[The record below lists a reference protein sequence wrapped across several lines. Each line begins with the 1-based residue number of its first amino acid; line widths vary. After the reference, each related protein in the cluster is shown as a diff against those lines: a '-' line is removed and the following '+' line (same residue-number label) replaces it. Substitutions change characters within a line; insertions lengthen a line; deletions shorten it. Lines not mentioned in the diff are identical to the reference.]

1 MPRLLSGGVV
11 NDFNVEELQRVYF
24 ANPAGIENIISRVTG
39 TNPSSI
45 LGTLGVDGAANLFLL
60 NPHGII
66 FGANAQLDIQGS
78 FVASTANSITFG
90 DGSSFSA
97 NPDNSSLLT
106 VSVPLGL
113 QYGTNQAGAIANA
126 GNLAVGSG
134 QTLSLSGGTVTSTG
148 SLTAAGGLVE
158 VLGNQVSLLEN
169 ARIDVSSDTGGG
181 TVLIGGDFQGNGTVP
196 NAALTFVGSDVTIN
210 ADALINGDGGKV
222 IVWADQTARVHGTLT
237 ARGGT
242 VSGDGGFIETS
253 GKQFLNLTTTPDASA
268 PNGSGGTW
276 LIDPTDITLANG
288 GGAIGTNTV
297 DVANINAALNRGTNV
312 TISTTI
318 GGTDQG
324 NITQENDAPIRKT
337 AGGDATLTLQA
348 ENDIVLNADITSNSG
363 QLNVELLADSDNS
376 GAGAIGIFNATIDTN
391 GGDFIGSGKGSQA
404 RKVGIFIGSSR
415 INAEDGSINLVG
427 RGRDGSN
434 NTKNHGITLGQS
446 RLETSGLGNITLI
459 GNGGT
464 EGNFSIGI
472 NVIENTTVSS
482 ENGDIRLIGTGSGV
496 NHGWGIQV
504 RDGSVVRSTGTGNIS
519 LRGTSNGTSAGNN
532 YGIIIR
538 EQKFIG
544 SPGVVEATGT
554 GSITLEGTGSNGRK
568 QNRGILIQASGRV
581 SAKTGNITL
590 TGTGNGTGSNTGIL
604 INSGGVVETTNG
616 TIDLEGFSGSGANF
630 NHGILLQDEKSRISS
645 INGDIILTGGSNAGQ
660 TPAVT
665 TNHGIFIGLDGV
677 VQSSGN
683 ITLTGTTNANGVD
696 GDGISIQTRS
706 IVEATKTGN
715 ITLTGT
721 AGAGSDDHQGIAVG
735 SNAKVSSVDGNIRL
749 LGNSNGTGKNNSGIF
764 IFQNGLLE
772 TTGVGSITLQG
783 TGSGTGSNN
792 NGILLSDSNLGANP
806 TSGGVIQS
814 TGTGAIT
821 LEGTSAA
828 GTSENQGILIDGNG
842 SRVSG
847 KDGNITLRGT
857 AAPSNGDFNHGIYIY
872 NQGLVQSTG
881 AGSIEITGTAN
892 ASSNVGSGNEG
903 ISIVADGGVE
913 STGTGMITMT
923 GNGGNGGIGSD
934 GDQGIVVLGSN
945 TRVTS
950 VDGDILLKGISRGTG
965 TENYGIWL
973 GAVGG
978 GVVRTT
984 GTGNITLEGIIS
996 GIGNN
1001 SEGIFFGDG
1010 GAIEAIGSGNITLT
1024 ADEITIPSNLAE
1036 ITGTNRLQ
1044 LQPLDPTLGITIG
1057 GTTTDARLNLDSS
1070 ELNTLQKGFAQILI
1084 GRDNSSG
1091 AIAILPAA
1099 FNSPTT
1105 IQTPVTG
1112 GTITTTGTINTN
1124 NNPLT
1129 FIAGSD
1135 VTFNNDIN
1143 TGSGNLSVL
1152 GSTITQTSGSLFVNG
1167 DAFFTSTLANAG
1179 NVSVTNT
1186 KPTTV
1191 GYSIIGGN
1199 FTLNS
1204 ALPITQVP
1212 GEPLQVAGEISVNGG
1227 GSQPLINTIGDFSQE
1242 TLLPNGDLII
1252 TQLGTVNLEAH
1263 TVTGNLTV
1271 NSLPA
1276 AVVSFNQVLDNP
1288 AITLNQ
1294 DNSFGGTLRFNTT
1307 TDAILLEG
1315 TPGIIQTG
1323 TQTVSGTATFNANTG
1338 NISLNEPAN
1347 QFGNLA
1353 FTGNDV
1359 SIRESDQTNLI
1370 SSSATGNLNLTSG
1383 GMITQDI
1390 GASLTVVGD
1399 TSLTTTLP
1407 NAGNV
1412 TITNSNATII
1422 GNSLIGGDFTIN
1434 STGPIFQAPGEILQV
1449 AGNTIPNA
1457 PSDNLEPTGNNIL
1470 PRITLPN
1477 GDVIITDVGQITL
1490 NAETISGNLTVN
1502 SLGRR
1507 LTFNNNEA
1515 FNQSTAIELAQSGN
1529 SFGGVLRINT
1539 EAPLSRL
1546 DTGTPEIIQNGSL
1559 NVSGT
1564 ANFKAEN
1571 GNITLNNLDNQFG
1584 NLSFTGGNISIN
1596 ESDSTNL
1603 LNSTY
1608 AGNVTITSGGAIA
1621 QSGSLS
1627 IGESSNQEISLILNA
1642 IGDINTQD
1650 IISPSGSITLN
1661 STNGS
1666 IDTTAGLLSTY
1677 SSGSGGPITLS
1688 ADGDL
1693 NLGSLDSGGRDV
1705 AGGDITLNSNGAII
1719 AKNQL
1724 ITTDTD
1730 GSGKAGDINIKAQSV
1745 SFTGTK
1751 VSTRTRG
1758 DGSGGNLNINA
1769 SDSINIINGSRLLVQ
1784 TYGNGNAGNAT
1795 INTKQLVVQNDRPEL
1810 NRSTGIGTETFSSGN
1825 GGKLTINASESVKL
1839 RGNQSIVFNPNPL
1852 DPDSI
1857 LQAVE
1862 TATGLTTATF
1872 GTGDAGN
1879 LSLTTRSLVIQ
1890 NGAGIISGPVLSD
1903 ENDAQGTLP
1912 EGTGGELNITATE
1925 SIEIQG
1931 QAGIA
1936 TATLGNGDAGNLF
1949 LKSGRITVEE
1959 GGTISVDTII
1969 GPVATS
1975 INASGNAGNIY
1986 ITTNQLMV
1994 RSGSRIGAATANAG
2008 KGGNITINA
2017 SEFIE
2022 VTGLSKDGEVPSTI
2036 STEVLKGAT
2045 ESAGDVTITTSNLTV
2060 TDIGQISAQSQGE
2073 GDAGNI
2079 NINVSDRLTATDG
2092 NIITAT
2098 TQSAGGEIKIIAK
2111 DIRLRGDSD
2120 ITTSVFSGADNGG
2133 NITITTDSLIAFAD
2147 SDILAFARDGR
2158 GGNITFTTPIFFG
2171 FAFRPAP
2178 PGTDPATLDNNN
2190 RVDINASAAIPGDI
2204 QGLPNLAHIT
2214 NSLTELPDNL
2224 IDTDNLLANSCI
2236 VRTSEQEGKFIITGG
2251 GNLPT
2256 RPGDASVSRYPTGEV
2271 RTVPSQSASRPWQ
2284 KGDPIVEATGVYQLP
2299 NGRLV
2304 MGRECS

>member
-1 MPRLLSGGVV
+1 MVNQSWGRYCGLLKVASCLTLGVFFPFDKHQALAEVTPDTTLGAERSRVTPDAQVRGGLADLIEGGAERGA
-11 NDFNVEELQRVYF
+11 NLFHSFTDFNVEELQRVYF
-24 ANPAGIENIISRVTG
+24 ANPAGIDNIISRVTG

-148 SLTAAGGLVE
+148 SLTAAGGRVE
-158 VLGNQVSLLEN
+158 VLGNQVSLLDN

-196 NAALTFVGSDVTIN
+196 NAVHTFVGSDVTIN
-210 ADALINGDGGKV
+210 ADALTNGDGGKV
-222 IVWADQTARVHGTLT
+222 IVWADQTATVHGTLT

-253 GKQFLNLTTTPDASA
+253 GKQFLNLTSTPDASA

-297 DVANINAALNRGTNV
+297 DVDNINAALNRGTNV
-312 TISTTI
+312 TISTSI

-324 NITQENDAPIRKT
+324 NITQNNDAPIRKT

-348 ENDIVLNADITSNSG
+348 ENDIDLKADITSNSG

-404 RKVGIFIGSSR
+404 RREGIFIGFSS

-434 NTKNHGITLGQS
+434 NTNNHGITLLQS

-464 EGNFSIGI
+464 EGDFSIGI
-472 NVIENTTVSS
+472 DVIENTTVSS
-482 ENGDIRLIGTGSGV
+482 ENGDIRLIGTGGGV
-496 NHGWGIQV
+496 NNGWGLQV

-519 LRGTSNGTSAGNN
+519 LKGTSNGTGAGN

-538 EQKFIG
+538 EQHFSG

-554 GSITLEGTGSNGRK
+554 GSITLEGTGSNGTDV
-568 QNRGILIQASGRV
+568 NPGILIEASGRV
-581 SAKTGNITL
+581 STATGNISL
-590 TGTGNGTGSNTGIL
+590 TGTGNGTGNDNTGIF
-604 INSGGVVETTNG
+604 IKSGGVVETTNG

-630 NHGILLQDEKSRISS
+630 NHGILLQDANSRISS
-645 INGDIILTGGSNAGQ
+645 INGDITLTGANNAAQ
-660 TPAVT
+660 TSAGT
-665 TNHGIFIGLDGV
+665 TNHGIFIRVDGL

-683 ITLTGTTNANGVD
+683 ITLTGTTN
-696 GDGISIQTRS
+696 
-706 IVEATKTGN
+706 
-715 ITLTGT
+715 
-721 AGAGSDDHQGIAVG
+721 
-735 SNAKVSSVDGNIRL
+735 
-749 LGNSNGTGKNNSGIF
+749 GTGLN
-764 IFQNGLLE
+764 
-772 TTGVGSITLQG
+772 
-783 TGSGTGSNN
+783 
-792 NGILLSDSNLGANP
+792 
-806 TSGGVIQS
+806 
-814 TGTGAIT
+814 
-821 LEGTSAA
+821 
-828 GTSENQGILIDGNG
+828 
-842 SRVSG
+842 R
-847 KDGNITLRGT
+847 
-857 AAPSNGDFNHGIYIY
+857 
-872 NQGLVQSTG
+872 
-881 AGSIEITGTAN
+881 
-892 ASSNVGSGNEG
+892 EG
-903 ISIVADGGVE
+903 ISIVRGGRVE

-934 GDQGIVVLGSN
+934 GNQGIVVLDPN

-950 VDGDILLKGISRGTG
+950 VDGDILLRGISRGTG
-965 TENYGIWL
+965 TNNYGIWL
-973 GAVGG
+973 GRAGD

-1010 GAIEAIGSGNITLT
+1010 GAIEAIGTGNITLT
-1024 ADEITIPSNLAE
+1024 ADEITIASNLAE

-1112 GTITTTGTINTN
+1112 GTITTTGAINTN

-1135 VTFNNDIN
+1135 VIFNNDIN

-1212 GEPLQVAGEISVNGG
+1212 GEPLQVAGDISVNGG
-1227 GSQPLINTIGDFSQE
+1227 DSQPLINTIGDFSQE

-1252 TQLGTVNLEAH
+1252 TQLGTVNLEAN

-1359 SIRESDQTNLI
+1359 SIRESDGTNLI
-1370 SSSATGNLNLTSG
+1370 TSSATGNLNLTSG
-1383 GMITQDI
+1383 GMITQNI

-1457 PSDNLEPTGNNIL
+1457 PSDNLEPTGNNTIL

-1477 GDVIITDVGQITL
+1477 GDVIITDVGLITL
-1490 NAETISGNLTVN
+1490 SAESISGNLTVN

-1515 FNQSTAIELAQSGN
+1515 FNESTAIELAQSGN

-1564 ANFKAEN
+1564 ASFKAKN
-1571 GNITLNNLDNQFG
+1571 GNITLNNSENQFG

-1596 ESDSTNL
+1596 ESDSSNL

-1621 QSGSLS
+1621 QIGSLS
-1627 IGESSNQEISLILNA
+1627 IIGSSNQEKSLILNA

-1650 IISPSGSITLN
+1650 IISPSGSITLTSN
-1661 STNGS
+1661 NGS
-1666 IDTTAGLLSTY
+1666 IDTTEGILSTF
-1677 SSGSGGPITLS
+1677 SSGSGGAITLS

-1693 NLGSLDSGGRDV
+1693 NLGSLDSSGSTV
-1705 AGGDITLNSNGAII
+1705 AGGDITLNSNSAII

-1724 ITTDTD
+1724 ITTETR
-1730 GSGKAGDINIKAQSV
+1730 GSVKAGDINIIKAQSV
-1745 SFTGTK
+1745 SFTGTR
-1751 VSTRTRG
+1751 VSTITRG
-1758 DGSGGNLNINA
+1758 DGLGGNLNINA

-1784 TYGNGNAGNAT
+1784 TYGTGDAGNAI
-1795 INTKQLVVQNDRPEL
+1795 INTQQLVVQNDRPEL
-1810 NRSTGIGTETFSSGN
+1810 NRYTGIGTETFSSGN
-1825 GGKLTINASESVKL
+1825 GGNLTINASESVKL

-1852 DPDSI
+1852 DLDS
-1857 LQAVE
+1857 LRQAGQ

-1872 GTGDAGN
+1872 GTGNAGN
-1879 LSLTTRSLVIQ
+1879 LSLTTSSLVIQ

-1912 EGTGGELNITATE
+1912 EGKGGELSITATE

-1949 LKSGRITVEE
+1949 LNSGRITLEE
-1959 GGTISVDTII
+1959 GATISAGTIT
-1969 GPVATS
+1969 GPVATP
-1975 INASGNAGNIY
+1975 INASGNAGDID
-1986 ITTNQLMV
+1986 ITTNQLSV
-1994 RSGSRIGAATANAG
+1994 RSGSRIGAATTNRG
-2008 KGGNITINA
+2008 EGGNITINA
-2017 SEFIE
+2017 SESVE
-2022 VTGLSKDGEVPSTI
+2022 VIGTSADGTVPSGVFTAALLG
-2036 STEVLKGAT
+2036 STAE
-2045 ESAGDVTITTSNLTV
+2045 AGDLEITTGKLTLEDGAEI
-2060 TDIGQISAQSQGE
+2060 TAQSEGE

-2079 NINVSDRLTATDG
+2079 NLNVSDRLTATDG

-2098 TQSAGGEIKIIAK
+2098 TQSAGGEIKITAK

-2120 ITTSVFSGADNGG
+2120 ITTSVFSGAENGG

-2158 GGNITFTTPIFFG
+2158 GGDITFKTPIFFG

-2178 PGTDPATLDNNN
+2178 KGTDPATLDNNN
-2190 RVDINASAAIPGDI
+2190 RVDINASGAVDGVIT
-2204 QGLPNLAHIT
+2204 LPNLDFIE

-2271 RTVPSQSASRPWQ
+2271 RTVVPSESASRPWQ

-2299 NGRLV
+2299 NGNLV

>member
-1 MPRLLSGGVV
+1 MVNQSSGRCCGLLKVASCLTLGVFFPFDKHQALAEVTPDTTLGAESSRVTPDAQVRGGLADLIEGGAERGA
-11 NDFNVEELQRVYF
+11 NLFHSFTDFNVEELQRVYF

-148 SLTAAGGLVE
+148 SLTAAGGRVE
-158 VLGNQVSLLEN
+158 VLGNQVSLLDN
-169 ARIDVSSDTGGG
+169 ARIDVSSDTGGS

-196 NAALTFVGSDVTIN
+196 NAVHTFVGSDVTIN
-210 ADALINGDGGKV
+210 ADALTNGDGGKV
-222 IVWADQTARVHGTLT
+222 IVWADQTATVHGTLT

-253 GKQFLNLTTTPDASA
+253 GKQFLNLTSTPDASA

-312 TISTTI
+312 TISTSI

-324 NITQENDAPIRKT
+324 NITQNNDAPIRKT

-348 ENDIVLNADITSNSG
+348 ENDIFLNADITSNSG
-363 QLNVELLADSDNS
+363 QLNIELLADSDNS

-391 GGDFIGSGKGSQA
+391 GGNFIGSGKGSQV
-404 RKVGIFIGSSR
+404 RREGIFLGFSR

-427 RGRDGSN
+427 RGRDSSN
-434 NTKNHGITLGQS
+434 NTNNHGITLLES

-459 GNGGT
+459 GNGGI
-464 EGNFSIGI
+464 GGDDSIG
-472 NVIENTTVSS
+472 VDVTENTFISS
-482 ENGDIRLIGTGSGV
+482 ENGDIR
-496 NHGWGIQV
+496 
-504 RDGSVVRSTGTGNIS
+504 
-519 LRGTSNGTSAGNN
+519 
-532 YGIIIR
+532 
-538 EQKFIG
+538 
-544 SPGVVEATGT
+544 
-554 GSITLEGTGSNGRK
+554 
-568 QNRGILIQASGRV
+568 
-581 SAKTGNITL
+581 L
-590 TGTGNGTGSNTGIL
+590 TGTGNGTGSGNTGIV
-604 INSGGVVETTNG
+604 INSG
-616 TIDLEGFSGSGANF
+616 S
-630 NHGILLQDEKSRISS
+630 
-645 INGDIILTGGSNAGQ
+645 
-660 TPAVT
+660 
-665 TNHGIFIGLDGV
+665 
-677 VQSSGN
+677 
-683 ITLTGTTNANGVD
+683 
-696 GDGISIQTRS
+696 
-706 IVEATKTGN
+706 
-715 ITLTGT
+715 
-721 AGAGSDDHQGIAVG
+721 
-735 SNAKVSSVDGNIRL
+735 
-749 LGNSNGTGKNNSGIF
+749 
-764 IFQNGLLE
+764 
-772 TTGVGSITLQG
+772 
-783 TGSGTGSNN
+783 
-792 NGILLSDSNLGANP
+792 
-806 TSGGVIQS
+806 VIQS

-857 AAPSNGDFNHGIYIY
+857 AAPSNGDLNHGIYIY

-881 AGSIEITGTAN
+881 AGSIEITGTTN
-892 ASSNVGSGNEG
+892 ATGNVGFGNEG
-903 ISIVADGGVE
+903 ISIVRGGRVE
-913 STGTGMITMT
+913 STGTGSISLNGT
-923 GNGGNGGIGSD
+923 GGNGGTRSD

-950 VDGDILLKGISRGTG
+950 VDGDILLRGISRGTG
-965 TENYGIWL
+965 TRHYGIWL
-973 GAVGG
+973 GAAGG

-984 GTGNITLEGIIS
+984 GTGNITLEGIIR

-1001 SEGIFFGDG
+1001 SEGIFFGDE
-1010 GAIEAIGSGNITLT
+1010 GAIEAIGTGNITLT
-1024 ADEITIPSNLAE
+1024 ADEITILSNLAK
-1036 ITGTNRLQ
+1036 ITGTSRLQ

-1112 GTITTTGTINTN
+1112 GTITTTGAINTN

-1135 VTFNNDIN
+1135 ITLTGAINTNNNPLTFIAGSDITFNNDIN
-1143 TGSGNLSVL
+1143 TGSGNLTVL

-1167 DAFFTSTLANAG
+1167 DALFTSTLANAG

-1204 ALPITQVP
+1204 GLPITQVP

-1242 TLLPNGDLII
+1242 TLRPNGDLII
-1252 TQLGTVNLEAH
+1252 TQVGTVNLEAN

-1323 TQTVSGTATFNANTG
+1323 PQTVSGTATFNANTG

-1359 SIRESDQTNLI
+1359 SIRESDGTNLI
-1370 SSSATGNLNLTSG
+1370 TSSATGNLNLTSG

-1412 TITNSNATII
+1412 TITNSNASII

-1449 AGNTIPNA
+1449 AGNTDPNA
-1457 PSDNLEPTGNNIL
+1457 PSENIDPTGNNNIL
-1470 PRITLPN
+1470 PRRTLPN
-1477 GDVIITDVGQITL
+1477 GDVIITDVGLITL

-1502 SLGRR
+1502 SLDKR

-1515 FNQSTAIELAQSGN
+1515 FNESTAIELAQSGN

-1539 EAPLSRL
+1539 EAPPTRL

-1564 ANFKAEN
+1564 ASFNAKN
-1571 GNITLNNLDNQFG
+1571 GNITLNNSENQFG
-1584 NLSFTGGNISIN
+1584 NLKFEGSNISIN

-1627 IGESSNQEISLILNA
+1627 DIDPSNQERSLILKA

-1650 IISPSGSITLN
+1650 ISNPSGSITLN

-1666 IDTTAGLLSTY
+1666 IDTTAGILKTS
-1677 SSGSGGPITLS
+1677 SSGSGGAITLS

-1693 NLGSLDSGGRDV
+1693 NLGSLDSRGRDV

-1719 AKNQL
+1719 AKNQR
-1724 ITTDTD
+1724 IISETR
-1730 GSGKAGDINIKAQSV
+1730 GSVKAGDINIKAQSV
-1745 SFTGTK
+1745 SFTGTR
-1751 VSTRTRG
+1751 VSTITRG
-1758 DGSGGNLNINA
+1758 DGLGGDLNINA
-1769 SDSINIINGSRLLVQ
+1769 SDSINITNGSKLLVQ
-1784 TYGNGNAGNAT
+1784 TYGTGNAGNAT
-1795 INTKQLVVQNDRPEL
+1795 INTQQLVVQNDRPEL
-1810 NRSTGIGTETFSSGN
+1810 NRYTGIGTETRSSGKAGN
-1825 GGKLTINASESVKL
+1825 LTINASESVIL
-1839 RGNQSIVFNPNPL
+1839 RGNQSIVFNPDPL
-1852 DPDSI
+1852 DPNSI
-1857 LQAVE
+1857 RQAAQ

-1872 GTGDAGN
+1872 GTGDGGT

-1912 EGTGGELNITATE
+1912 EGKGGELRITATE

-1936 TATLGNGDAGNLF
+1936 TATLGHGDAGNLF
-1949 LKSGRITVEE
+1949 LNSGRITLEE
-1959 GGTISVDTII
+1959 GAVISADTIT

-1975 INASGNAGNIY
+1975 INASGNAGDID
-1986 ITTNQLMV
+1986 ITTNQLSI
-1994 RSGSRIGAATANAG
+1994 RSGSRIGAATANRG

-2017 SEFIE
+2017 SESVE
-2022 VTGLSKDGEVPSTI
+2022 VIGTSADGTVPSGVFTAALLG
-2036 STEVLKGAT
+2036 STAE
-2045 ESAGDVTITTSNLTV
+2045 AGDLEITTGKLTLEDGAEI
-2060 TDIGQISAQSQGE
+2060 TAQSQGE

-2079 NINVSDRLTATDG
+2079 NINVSDMLKATDG

-2098 TQSAGGEIKIIAK
+2098 TQSAGGAIDITAK
-2111 DIRLRGDSD
+2111 NIRLRGDSD

-2158 GGNITFTTPIFFG
+2158 GGNIKFTTPIFFG

-2178 PGTDPATLDNNN
+2178 KGTDPATLDNNN
-2190 RVDINASAAIPGDI
+2190 RVDINASGAVDGVIT
-2204 QGLPNLAHIT
+2204 LPKLDFIE
-2214 NSLTELPDNL
+2214 NSLTELPDNQ

-2271 RTVPSQSASRPWQ
+2271 RTVPSESASRPWQ

>member
-1 MPRLLSGGVV
+1 MVNQSSGRCCGLLKVASCLTLGVFFPFDKHQALAEVTPDTTLGAESSRVTPDAQVRGGLADLIEGGAERGA
-11 NDFNVEELQRVYF
+11 NLFHSFTDFNVEELQRVYF

-148 SLTAAGGLVE
+148 SLTAAGGRVE

-196 NAALTFVGSDVTIN
+196 NAVHTFVGSDVTIN
-210 ADALINGDGGKV
+210 ADALTNGDGGKV
-222 IVWADQTARVHGTLT
+222 SVWADQTARVHGTVT

-253 GKQFLNLTTTPDASA
+253 AQQFLNLTSTPDASA

-288 GGAIGTNTV
+288 GGAAIGTNTV

-312 TISTTI
+312 TISTSI

-324 NITQENDAPIRKT
+324 NITQNNDAPIRKT

-348 ENDIVLNADITSNSG
+348 ENDIFLNADITSNSG
-363 QLNVELLADSDNS
+363 QLNIELLADSDNS

-391 GGDFIGSGKGSQA
+391 GGDFSTLGRGTNNSNGWGHDITNSNINA
-404 RKVGIFIGSSR
+404 RGGNLKLEGTGIADGTGNGIGIFM
-415 INAEDGSINLVG
+415 
-427 RGRDGSN
+427 N
-434 NTKNHGITLGQS
+434 NSELKTT
-446 RLETSGLGNITLI
+446 GLGTITLI
-459 GNGGT
+459 GNGGI
-464 EGNFSIGI
+464 GGDFSIGVDVT
-472 NVIENTTVSS
+472 NNTIISS
-482 ENGDIRLIGTGSGV
+482 ENGDIRLTGIAKGF
-496 NHGWGIQV
+496 NNGRGIQI
-504 RDGSVVRSTGTGNIS
+504 RDNGLVRSTGTGNIVLS
-519 LRGTSNGTSAGNN
+519 GTTTGTGNDN
-532 YGIIIR
+532 YGILIW
-538 EQKFIG
+538 EQFPAG
-544 SPGVVEATGT
+544 GPSVVEATGT
-554 GSITLEGTGSNGRK
+554 GNITLEGISGIGTDQNHGISIWFGS
-568 QNRGILIQASGRV
+568 RV
-581 SAKTGNITL
+581 SATTGNLSL
-590 TGTGNGTGSNTGIL
+590 TGTGNGTGNFNTGIF
-604 INSGGVVETTNG
+604 INSGSVVETTNG

-630 NHGILLQDEKSRISS
+630 NHGILLQDANSRISS
-645 INGDIILTGGSNAGQ
+645 INGDITLTGANNAAQ
-660 TPAVT
+660 TSAGT
-665 TNHGIFIGLDGV
+665 TNHGIFIRVDGL

-683 ITLTGTTNANGVD
+683 ITLTGTTN
-696 GDGISIQTRS
+696 
-706 IVEATKTGN
+706 
-715 ITLTGT
+715 
-721 AGAGSDDHQGIAVG
+721 
-735 SNAKVSSVDGNIRL
+735 
-749 LGNSNGTGKNNSGIF
+749 GTGLN
-764 IFQNGLLE
+764 
-772 TTGVGSITLQG
+772 
-783 TGSGTGSNN
+783 
-792 NGILLSDSNLGANP
+792 
-806 TSGGVIQS
+806 
-814 TGTGAIT
+814 
-821 LEGTSAA
+821 
-828 GTSENQGILIDGNG
+828 
-842 SRVSG
+842 R
-847 KDGNITLRGT
+847 
-857 AAPSNGDFNHGIYIY
+857 
-872 NQGLVQSTG
+872 
-881 AGSIEITGTAN
+881 
-892 ASSNVGSGNEG
+892 EG
-903 ISIVADGGVE
+903 ISIVRGGRVE

-934 GDQGIVVLGSN
+934 GNQGIVVLDPN

-950 VDGDILLKGISRGTG
+950 VDGDILLRGISRGTG
-965 TENYGIWL
+965 TKNYGIWL
-973 GAVGG
+973 GRAGDG
-978 GVVRTT
+978 LVRTT

-1036 ITGTNRLQ
+1036 IRGANRLQ

-1057 GTTTDARLNLDSS
+1057 GTTTDTRLNLDSS
-1070 ELNTLQKGFAQILI
+1070 ELNTLQNGFAQILI

-1112 GTITTTGTINTN
+1112 GTITTTGAINTN

-1204 ALPITQVP
+1204 GLPITQVP

-1242 TLLPNGDLII
+1242 TLLPNGNLII
-1252 TQLGTVNLEAH
+1252 TQLGTVNLEAN

-1359 SIRESDQTNLI
+1359 SIRESDGTNLI
-1370 SSSATGNLNLTSG
+1370 TSSATGNLNLTSG

-1457 PSDNLEPTGNNIL
+1457 PSDNLEPTGNNNIL

-1477 GDVIITDVGQITL
+1477 GDVIITDVGLITL

-1502 SLGRR
+1502 SLDRR
-1507 LTFNNNEA
+1507 LTLNNNEA

-1529 SFGGVLRINT
+1529 SFGGALRINT
-1539 EAPLSRL
+1539 EAPPTRL

-1564 ANFKAEN
+1564 ASFNAEN
-1571 GNITLNNLDNQFG
+1571 GKITLNNSDNQFG
-1584 NLSFTGGNISIN
+1584 NLKFEGSNISIN

-1621 QSGSLS
+1621 QIGSLS
-1627 IGESSNQEISLILNA
+1627 IIGSNNQERSLIIKA

-1650 IISPSGSITLN
+1650 IISPSGSITLTSN
-1661 STNGS
+1661 NGS
-1666 IDTTAGLLSTY
+1666 IDTTEGILSTF

-1758 DGSGGNLNINA
+1758 DGLGGNLNINA
-1769 SDSINIINGSRLLVQ
+1769 SDSINIINGSRLLIQ
-1784 TYGNGNAGNAT
+1784 TYGTGDAGNAT
-1795 INTKQLVVQNDRPEL
+1795 INTQQLVVKNDQPEL
-1810 NRSTGIGTETFSSGN
+1810 NRFTGIGTETFSSGN
-1825 GGKLTINASESVKL
+1825 AGKLTINASESVIL
-1839 RGNQSIVFNPNPL
+1839 SGNQSIVFNPDPL
-1852 DPDSI
+1852 DINS
-1857 LQAVE
+1857 LRQVAE
-1862 TATGLTTATF
+1862 TATGLTTATVF
-1872 GTGDAGN
+1872 GSGDAGK
-1879 LSLTTRSLVIQ
+1879 LSLTTSSLVIQ
-1890 NGAGIISGPVLSD
+1890 NGAGIISAAILR
-1903 ENDAQGTLP
+1903 ETNDGQFTLF
-1912 EGTGGELNITATE
+1912 EGKGGELRITAD

-1949 LKSGRITVEE
+1949 LNSGRITLEE
-1959 GGTISVDTII
+1959 GAIISADTIT
-1969 GPVATS
+1969 GPVATF
-1975 INASGNAGNIY
+1975 INASGNAGD
-1986 ITTNQLMV
+1986 ITIETNQLSV

-2008 KGGNITINA
+2008 KGGTITINA

-2060 TDIGQISAQSQGE
+2060 TDRGQISAQSQGE

-2098 TQSAGGEIKIIAK
+2098 TQSAGGAIDIIAK
-2111 DIRLRGDSD
+2111 NIRLRGDSD

-2204 QGLPNLAHIT
+2204 DIPNLDFIQ

-2271 RTVPSQSASRPWQ
+2271 RTVTSQSASRPWQ

-2299 NGRLV
+2299 NGNLV

>member
-1 MPRLLSGGVV
+1 MVNQSSGRCCGLLKVASCLTLGVFFPFDKHQVLAEVTPDTTLGAESSRVTPDAQVRGGLADLIEGGAERGA
-11 NDFNVEELQRVYF
+11 NLFHSFTDFNVEELQRVYF

-148 SLTAAGGLVE
+148 SLTAAGGRVE

-196 NAALTFVGSDVTIN
+196 NAVHTFVGSDVTIN
-210 ADALINGDGGKV
+210 ADALTNGDGGKV
-222 IVWADQTARVHGTLT
+222 IVWADQTASVHGTLT

-242 VSGDGGFIETS
+242 VFGDGGFIETS
-253 GKQFLNLTTTPDASA
+253 GQQFLNLTSTPDASA

-297 DVANINAALNRGTNV
+297 DVANINAALNTGTNV
-312 TISTTI
+312 TISTSI

-324 NITQENDAPIRKT
+324 NITQNNDAPIRKT

-348 ENDIVLNADITSNSG
+348 ENDIDLKADITSNSG

-376 GAGAIGIFNATIDTN
+376 GAGAIIIGVNATIDLDIDTN
-391 GGDFIGSGKGSQA
+391 GGDFRTFGSGTSNSEGWGNYINKTNINA
-404 RKVGIFIGSSR
+404 RGGNLKLEGTGIADGTGNGIGIF
-415 INAEDGSINLVG
+415 
-427 RGRDGSN
+427 
-434 NTKNHGITLGQS
+434 
-446 RLETSGLGNITLI
+446 LENSELKTTGLGTITLI
-459 GNGGT
+459 GNGGI
-464 EGNFSIGI
+464 GGDFSIG
-472 NVIENTTVSS
+472 VDVTENTIISS
-482 ENGDIRLIGTGSGV
+482 ENGDIRLTGTGKGF
-496 NHGWGIQV
+496 NNGWGIQL
-504 RDGSVVRSTGTGNIS
+504 RDNGLVRSTGTGNIFLS
-519 LRGTSNGTSAGNN
+519 GTTTGTGNNN
-532 YGIIIR
+532 YGILIR
-538 EQKFIG
+538 EQFAG
-544 SPGVVEATGT
+544 GPSVVEATGT
-554 GSITLEGTGSNGRK
+554 GNITLVGINGIGTDGNHGISIRSGS
-568 QNRGILIQASGRV
+568 RV
-581 SAKTGNITL
+581 SATTGNLSL
-590 TGTGNGTGSNTGIL
+590 TGTGNGTGSGNTGIF
-604 INSGGVVETTNG
+604 INSG
-616 TIDLEGFSGSGANF
+616 S
-630 NHGILLQDEKSRISS
+630 
-645 INGDIILTGGSNAGQ
+645 
-660 TPAVT
+660 
-665 TNHGIFIGLDGV
+665 
-677 VQSSGN
+677 
-683 ITLTGTTNANGVD
+683 
-696 GDGISIQTRS
+696 
-706 IVEATKTGN
+706 
-715 ITLTGT
+715 
-721 AGAGSDDHQGIAVG
+721 
-735 SNAKVSSVDGNIRL
+735 
-749 LGNSNGTGKNNSGIF
+749 
-764 IFQNGLLE
+764 
-772 TTGVGSITLQG
+772 
-783 TGSGTGSNN
+783 
-792 NGILLSDSNLGANP
+792 
-806 TSGGVIQS
+806 VIQS

-828 GTSENQGILIDGNG
+828 GTSENQGIRIYGNG

-847 KDGNITLRGT
+847 KDGNITLTGT
-857 AAPSNGDFNHGIYIY
+857 AAPSNGDLNHGIYIL

-881 AGSIEITGTAN
+881 AGSIEITGTTN
-892 ASSNVGSGNEG
+892 ATSNVVYGNDG
-903 ISIVADGGVE
+903 ISVAGGGVE
-913 STGTGMITMT
+913 STGTGSISLNGT
-923 GNGGNGGIGSD
+923 GGNGTVSN
-934 GDQGIVVLGSN
+934 QGIVVLDPPDS
-945 TRVTS
+945 RVTA
-950 VDGDILLKGISRGTG
+950 VNGDISLRGTSRGTG
-965 TENYGIWL
+965 NGHYGIWL
-973 GAVGG
+973 GRGG
-978 GVVRTT
+978 DGVVRTT

-1010 GAIEAIGSGNITLT
+1010 GAIEAIGTGNITLT
-1024 ADEITIPSNLAE
+1024 ADEITIASNLAE
-1036 ITGTNRLQ
+1036 IRGTSRLQ

-1112 GTITTTGTINTN
+1112 GTITTTGAINTN

-1135 VTFNNDIN
+1135 ITLTGAINTNNNPLTFIAGSDITFNNDIN
-1143 TGSGNLSVL
+1143 TGSGNLTVL

-1167 DAFFTSTLANAG
+1167 DALFTSTLANAG

-1204 ALPITQVP
+1204 GLPITQVP

-1227 GSQPLINTIGDFSQE
+1227 GSQTLINTIGDFSQE
-1242 TLLPNGDLII
+1242 TLRPNGDLII
-1252 TQLGTVNLEAH
+1252 TQVGTVNLEAN

-1323 TQTVSGTATFNANTG
+1323 PQTVSGTATFNANTG

-1359 SIRESDQTNLI
+1359 SIRESDGTNLI
-1370 SSSATGNLNLTSG
+1370 TSSATGNLNLTSG

-1434 STGPIFQAPGEILQV
+1434 KSTRPIFQAPGEILQV
-1449 AGNTIPNA
+1449 AGNTSLNPQNI
-1457 PSDNLEPTGNNIL
+1457 ERTGNNIL

-1477 GDVIITDVGQITL
+1477 GDVIITDVGLITL

-1515 FNQSTAIELAQSGN
+1515 FNESTAIELAQSGN

-1564 ANFKAEN
+1564 ASFNAKN
-1571 GNITLNNLDNQFG
+1571 GNITLNNSDNQFG
-1584 NLSFTGGNISIN
+1584 NLKFEGSNISIN

-1621 QSGSLS
+1621 QIGSLIS
-1627 IGESSNQEISLILNA
+1627 DIDPSNQEISLILNA

-1666 IDTTAGLLSTY
+1666 IDTTEGILSTF
-1677 SSGSGGPITLS
+1677 SFGSGGDITLS

-1719 AKNQL
+1719 VKNQL
-1724 ITTDTD
+1724 ITTETR
-1730 GSGKAGDINIKAQSV
+1730 GSVKAGDININAQSV

-1758 DGSGGNLNINA
+1758 DGLGGNLNINA
-1769 SDSINIINGSRLLVQ
+1769 SDSINITNGSRLLVQ
-1784 TYGNGNAGNAT
+1784 TFGTGDAGNAT
-1795 INTKQLVVQNDRPEL
+1795 INTQQLVVKNDRPEL
-1810 NRSTGIGTETFSSGN
+1810 NRSTGIGTETFSRGKGGN
-1825 GGKLTINASESVKL
+1825 LTINASESVIL
-1839 RGNQSIVFNPNPL
+1839 RGNQSIVFNPNLL
-1852 DPDSI
+1852 DPNS
-1857 LQAVE
+1857 LRQVVE

-1872 GTGDAGN
+1872 GSGNAGN
-1879 LSLTTRSLVIQ
+1879 LSLSTSSLVIQ
-1890 NGAGIISGPVLSD
+1890 NGAGITSAPLLTERNNGQVTLSGGKGGVLR
-1903 ENDAQGTLP
+1903 
-1912 EGTGGELNITATE
+1912 ITAD
-1925 SIEIQG
+1925 SIDIQG

-1936 TATLGNGDAGNLF
+1936 TATLGNGDAGELILN
-1949 LKSGRITVEE
+1949 SGRITLEE
-1959 GGTISVDTII
+1959 GATISADTII
-1969 GPVATS
+1969 GPVATF
-1975 INASGNAGNIY
+1975 INTSANAGDID
-1986 ITTNQLMV
+1986 ITTNQLSV
-1994 RSGSRIGAATANAG
+1994 RSGSRIGAATANRG
-2008 KGGNITINA
+2008 KGGTITINA

-2036 STEVLKGAT
+2036 STEVLKGST
-2045 ESAGDVTITTSNLTV
+2045 GSAGDLKITTSNLTV
-2060 TDIGQISAQSQGE
+2060 TDRGQISAQSQGE

-2079 NINVSDRLTATDG
+2079 DINVSDMLTATDG

-2098 TQSAGGEIKIIAK
+2098 TQSAGGAIDIIAK
-2111 DIRLRGDSD
+2111 NIRLRGDSD

-2158 GGNITFTTPIFFG
+2158 GGNIKFTTPIFFG

-2204 QGLPNLAHIT
+2204 DIPNLDFIQ

-2224 IDTDNLLANSCI
+2224 IDTENLLANSCI

-2256 RPGDASVSRYPTGEV
+2256 RPGDASVSLYPTGEV